1 MKSDAHEMPDGFG
14 VFHKEIRGEASGERS
29 QDRESLSESSPDPP
43 EGPRGFEAEKIE
55 IAPVAGPCW
64 PSSSGGP
71 FRRF

>member
-1 MKSDAHEMPDGFG
+1 MFFTKKFG
-14 VFHKEIRGEASGERS
+14 AKLQVKRS